1 MGFSNDIITIAGG
14 TGFVGRHLVQAAAAA
29 GLRVRVLTRLPQ
41 AAYALR
47 TSGAVGQIV
56 PIAVDY
62 GNPQAVERALAG
74 SKYVV
79 NCLGILSEKRRARFE
94 TVHVTYAQ
102 TLARAAA
109 RVGVARFVHL
119 SALGVDRMDTKY
131 AASKLTGEQAVLEAF
146 PNATIIR
153 PSVIF
158 GPGDGFFDRFARLA
172 RLLPALPAIG
182 GGHTKFQP
190 VYVGDVVAA
199 IITAL
204 QTETLP
210 VLGGT
215 FAAAGPQIM
224 NLRAVYAHIASI
236 TDRPRPLIPLPFAVA
251 RALTLMLRFMP
262 DPLTLTA
269 DQVDALRTD
278 NIMLPTETGLAAL
291 GIIPTASAAITPTYL
306 SAYQLG
312 GKFAALRV
320 EGQNA

>member
-41 AAYALR
+41 SAYALR
-47 TSGAVGQIV
+47 TSGVVGQVV

-79 NCLGILSEKRRARFE
+79 NCLGILAESRRARFE

-109 RVGVARFVHL
+109 RVGASRFVHL
-119 SALGVDRMDTKY
+119 SALGVDRMDTQY
-131 AASKLTGEQAVLEAF
+131 ADSKVTGEEAILDAF
-146 PNATIIR
+146 PNATILR

-158 GPGDGFFDRFARLA
+158 GPGDMFFNRFARLA
-172 RLLPALPAIG
+172 RIMPALPLIG
-182 GGHTKFQP
+182 GGATRFQP

-199 IITAL
+199 IMTAL
-204 QTETLP
+204 QTHTLP

-215 FAAAGPQIM
+215 FTLAGPQTM
-224 NLRAVYAHIASI
+224 TLRDIYAHIAALTGRHRMSV
-236 TDRPRPLIPLPFAVA
+236 PLPFGVA
-251 RALTLMLRFMP
+251 RVLASLLQFMP

-269 DQVDALRTD
+269 DQVKALKTDNVAQPGEQGLDAL
-278 NIMLPTETGLAAL
+278 NIMPAA
-291 GIIPTASAAITPTYL
+291 PAAVTPTYL

-312 GKFAALRV
+312 GKFGPA
-320 EGQNA
+320 GQGV

>member
-1 MGFSNDIITIAGG
+1 MSFSDDIITIAGG

-29 GLRVRVLTRLPQ
+29 GWRVRVLTRLPQ
-41 AAYALR
+41 AAYGLK
-47 TSGAVGQIV
+47 TSGVVGQIV

-79 NCLGILSEKRRARFE
+79 NCLGVLAERRRARFE

-109 RVGVARFVHL
+109 RVGVSRFVHL
-119 SALGVDRMDTKY
+119 SALGADRTNTKY
-131 AASKLTGEQAVLEAF
+131 ADSKLTGEQAVLEAF

-172 RLLPALPAIG
+172 KLLPVLPAIG
-182 GGHTKFQP
+182 GGNTKFQP
-190 VYVGDVVAA
+190 VYVGDVVSA
-199 IITAL
+199 IMTVL
-204 QTETLP
+204 QTQTLP

-215 FAAAGPQIM
+215 FTAAGPQVM
-224 NLRAVYAHIASI
+224 SMRDVYAHIAGI
-236 TDRPRPLIPLPFAVA
+236 TGRTRPLIPLPFGVA
-251 RALTLMLRFMP
+251 SVLSLFLRFLPYPM
-262 DPLTLTA
+262 TLTA
-269 DQVDALRTD
+269 DQVNALRTD
-278 NIMLPTETGLAAL
+278 NVMLPTDTGLATL
-291 GIIPTASAAITPTYL
+291 GIAPTAPAAITPAYL

-312 GKFAALRV
+312 GKFASIR
-320 EGQNA
+320 EGANHA

>member
-1 MGFSNDIITIAGG
+1 MGFSDDIITIAGG

-41 AAYALR
+41 SAYALR
-47 TSGAVGQIV
+47 TSGVVGQIV

-109 RVGVARFVHL
+109 RVGVSRFVQI
-119 SALGVDRMDTKY
+119 SALGVDRMHTKY
-131 AASKLTGEQAVLEAF
+131 AASKLTGEEAVLEAF

-153 PSVIF
+153 PSVVF
-158 GPGDGFFDRFARLA
+158 GPGDGFFNRFARLA
-172 RLLPALPAIG
+172 QLMPVLPLIG
-182 GGHTKFQP
+182 GGQTKFQP
-190 VYVGDVVAA
+190 VYVGDLVTA
-199 IITAL
+199 IMTAL
-204 QTETLP
+204 QTQTLP
-210 VLGGT
+210 VFGGT

-224 NLRAVYAHIASI
+224 SLQDVYQHIATI
-236 TDRPRPLIPLPFAVA
+236 TGRHRLSLPLPFGVA
-251 RALTLMLRFMP
+251 GILAFFLQFCP
-262 DPLTLTA
+262 DPLTLTP
-269 DQVDALRTD
+269 DQVKALRTD
-278 NIMLPTETGLAAL
+278 NIMLPNETGLAAL
-291 GIIPTASAAITPTYL
+291 GITPTSPAAITPTYL

-312 GKFAALRV
+312 GKFGALRQGEEHV
-320 EGQNA
+320 